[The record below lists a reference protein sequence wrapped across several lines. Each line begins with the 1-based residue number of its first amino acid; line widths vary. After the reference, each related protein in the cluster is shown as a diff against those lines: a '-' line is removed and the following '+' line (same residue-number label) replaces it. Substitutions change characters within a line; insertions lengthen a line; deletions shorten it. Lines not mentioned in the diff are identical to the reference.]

1 MEGSHGDD
9 LVVQGVKGFPCIWH
23 ASQEL
28 QEQYGLPS
36 DLPKDLVSAPGSR
49 SILTDPVFNPFCFN
63 PAAAH
68 SARMK
73 HIIESHQN
81 QMVCSTHR

>member
-1 MEGSHGDD
+1 M
-9 LVVQGVKGFPCIWH
+9 VQGVKGFPCIWH

-36 DLPKDLVSAPGSR
+36 DLPKDLVSAPGSG
-49 SILTDPVFNPFCFN
+49 SILTDPVFNPFCSN

-68 SARMK
+68 SARS
-73 HIIESHQN
+73 IFIESHRN